1 MLPWIWIWRADSFKV
16 GESCEKNKRKV
27 EGFAFYSMEQGS
39 YMILEHVHCCGNSFD
54 EPPSDHQEAVAVDPE
69 TIGQY
74 VREKDK
80 AGTECYEGDIM
91 QRYKKDGTP
100 YKGTKVV
107 PSIEDVKTSKIV
119 FNESLVIGT
128 IHDNPTPNT

>member
-1 MLPWIWIWRADSFKV
+1 MRENIFRGRDNKNGWHYGFVDYCPIATGFFIHEVGGTAPTMEDPCGGCYSKRFEVDS
-16 GESCEKNKRKV
+16 
-27 EGFAFYSMEQGS
+27 
-39 YMILEHVHCCGNSFD
+39 D
-54 EPPSDHQEAVAVDPE
+54 

-80 AGTECYEGDIM
+80 KGTACYEGDIM

-119 FNESLVIGT
+119 FNESLVIGN
-128 IHDNPTPNT
+128 IHTPTKTQ